1 MMSSSTA
8 SKVTTNHYEIRQW
21 AEERGAKPAA
31 VVRAKGNNDSDSGII
46 RLDFPGHNGEGS
58 LEEITWDDWFK
69 KLDDCGLALLYQEH
83 TAGGEQSKFHNIISR
98 ETAEEVNSAVGGKG
112 RSALDKCKGKSTS
125 LTSDSRPKKLAQVG
139 SQPKRLQ
146 RSSGN
151 GEDRQETT
159 GQSTSTGGRASNG
172 AGASTRSRLGEKPSN
187 KARSS
192 GADRSGTARSSRT
205 TSASASNSQPG
216 TRSSDASRSRFGKG
230 SGSSSRG
237 GA

>member
-8 SKVTTNHYEIRQW
+8 SKVTTDHYEIRQW

-31 VVRAKGNNDSDSGII
+31 VARTEGNNDSDFGII
-46 RLDFPGHNGEGS
+46 RLDFPGHNGEGP

-83 TAGGEQSKFHNIISR
+83 TAGGEQSNFHNIISR

-112 RSALDKCKGKSTS
+112 RSALDKCKGNGTS

-159 GQSTSTGGRASNG
+159 GQSTATRGRASNG
-172 AGASTRSRLGEKPSN
+172 ARASTRSRAGEKPSS
-187 KARSS
+187 KPQS
-192 GADRSGTARSSRT
+192 GGGDRSGKARGSRT
-205 TSASASNSQPG
+205 TNSSASNSQPR
-216 TRSSDASRSRFGKG
+216 TRSSDASRARFGKG